1 MLAFDCGLSLVT
13 GILFGIAPALI
24 TAQSEPA
31 DALRSVVRTTPGGA
45 TLLQRGLVVVQAG
58 LSLVLLVGAGLFS
71 QSLSKLQ
78 NTDLKLDPNN
88 RYIVHFNPQ
97 AAGYSQRQVGDLYRI
112 VEDRFHTLPGVEKV
126 GICSYTPMEQ
136 NNTGGNVQ
144 VQGAPDLD
152 VHASFVKA
160 NAEYFESVGTHVI
173 GGRGIGVQDT
183 PTSTPVAVVNE
194 TFVKRLFKPGENPIG
209 RHFGSPNSPGA
220 FEIVGIVEDRVY
232 TSVRWK
238 DLSQAK

>member
-1 MLAFDCGLSLVT
+1 M
-13 GILFGIAPALI
+13 I

-126 GICSYTPMEQ
+126 GICSYTPWSR
-136 NNTGGNVQ
+136 TTL
-144 VQGAPDLD
+144 A
-152 VHASFVKA
+152 
-160 NAEYFESVGTHVI
+160 GTFRYK
-173 GGRGIGVQDT
+173 GRR
-183 PTSTPVAVVNE
+183 TSTF
-194 TFVKRLFKPGENPIG
+194 TLRLS
-209 RHFGSPNSPGA
+209 RRMPNIS
-220 FEIVGIVEDRVY
+220 
-232 TSVRWK
+232 
-238 DLSQAK
+238 SQWEHT